1 MWLILYM
8 TDHAPPMKLE
18 KHYTCWIERR
28 WHISGSQVNKKT
40 PCQALQSTSLSLS
53 KIADAKIFNFE
64 EWGLARPVIAPCIS
78 FLEVHNYCAQGMT
91 FEICS

>member
-8 TDHAPPMKLE
+8 TDHAPPPPPMKLE

-40 PCQALQSTSLSLS
+40 PCPALQL
-53 KIADAKIFNFE
+53 IADAKIFNFE
-64 EWGLARPVIAPCIS
+64 EWGLARPENGIDSTMHFFP
-78 FLEVHNYCAQGMT
+78 
-91 FEICS
+91 